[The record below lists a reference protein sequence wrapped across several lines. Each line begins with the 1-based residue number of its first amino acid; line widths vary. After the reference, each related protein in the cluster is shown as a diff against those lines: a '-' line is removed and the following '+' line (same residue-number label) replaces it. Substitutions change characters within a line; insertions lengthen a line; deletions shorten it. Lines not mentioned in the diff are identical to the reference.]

1 MHSKGNLKTRH
12 VRIALVMMIPNKNKT
27 IPMRTQ
33 LIRLTSSSPTKGR
46 VDEYMWPTPEKAKL
60 PKVCEYGRQC
70 NKSNPIDT
78 H

>member
-46 VDEYMWPTPEKAKL
+46 VVEYRWPPSVWIWAAKQPYRHL
-60 PKVCEYGRQC
+60 LMYKY
-70 NKSNPIDT
+70 IF
-78 H
+78 